1 FKEKG
6 EKGYLLVEGD
16 ESKLQASFKPT
27 QYIRFEKAVIE
38 TQAKGKHALYEAI
51 QKFKDSVRTEG
62 KAFYQLDVYVKHDE
76 ILKQD
81 EINQVIQLIQEY
93 EENQTNFI
101 FVEQL
106 NVFFD
111 QDSEVAL
118 ANEFND
124 DILQDENILEEAL
137 SDLYMNPKANRF
149 LEPFSDVD
157 KQALIERGEA
167 ILKRRMRG

>member
-1 FKEKG
+1 IHERQMISELSQIHYPGNIQARHFKEKG

-16 ESKLQASFKPT
+16 EAKLEARFKPT
-27 QYIRFEKAVIE
+27 QYIRFEKAIIE
-38 TQAKGKHALYEAI
+38 TKAKGKHALYEAI

-76 ILKQD
+76 VLKQE

-101 FVEQL
+101 FIEEL
-106 NVFFD
+106 NVFYE
-111 QDSEVAL
+111 QDSEVML

-124 DILQDENILEEAL
+124 DRSEEHTSELQSRFDLVCRLLLEKK
-137 SDLYMNPKANRF
+137 N
-149 LEPFSDVD
+149 
-157 KQALIERGEA
+157 
-167 ILKRRMRG
+167 

>member
-1 FKEKG
+1 M
-6 EKGYLLVEGD
+6 
-16 ESKLQASFKPT
+16 
-27 QYIRFEKAVIE
+27 
-38 TQAKGKHALYEAI
+38 
-51 QKFKDSVRTEG
+51 
-62 KAFYQLDVYVKHDE
+62 
-76 ILKQD
+76 
-81 EINQVIQLIQEY
+81 IQEY

-157 KQALIERGEA
+157 KQALIERG
-167 ILKRRMRG
+167 KQF